1 MDKQSNMQGV
11 YSNELLTSKVF
22 LTMDQVGQ
30 NIKQNLER
38 SISYSIEGKC
48 TQDGYIKPNSV
59 RVNTYSAG
67 IVNNE
72 KVEFQTVF
80 ECMVCHPVEDMVMD
94 CKVKTLTKAGIHGEV
109 IDNEGNMPVT
119 IFIARDHHFTNKQF
133 GTIEENSVITT
144 KVVGIRFELNDPYI
158 CAIGILDNTVNE
170 DKAKPTIQISN
181 DDI

>member
-1 MDKQSNMQGV
+1 MDKQSNTQGV
-11 YSNELLTSKVF
+11 YSNELLTRKVF

-67 IVNNE
+67 VVNNE
-72 KVEFQTVF
+72 KIEFQKVF
-80 ECMVCHPVEDMVMD
+80 ECMVCHPVEDMVID

-119 IFIARDHHFTNKQF
+119 VFIARDHHFTNKQF
-133 GTIEENSVITT
+133 GAVEENSVITT
-144 KVVGIRFELNDPYI
+144 KIIGIRFELNDPYI
-158 CAIGILDNTVNE
+158 CAIGTLDTETN
-170 DKAKPTIQISN
+170 KK
-181 DDI
+181 

>member
-1 MDKQSNMQGV
+1 MDKQSNTQGV
-11 YSNELLTSKVF
+11 YSNELLTRKVF

-80 ECMVCHPVEDMVMD
+80 ECMVCHPVEDMVID

-109 IDNEGNMPVT
+109 IDNDGNMPVT
-119 IFIARDHHFTNKQF
+119 IFIARDHHFTNKLF

-144 KVVGIRFELNDPYI
+144 KIVGIRFELNDPYI
-158 CAIGILDNTVNE
+158 CAIGTLDTDTN
-170 DKAKPTIQISN
+170 KK
-181 DDI
+181 

>member
-1 MDKQSNMQGV
+1 MDKQSNTQGV
-11 YSNELLTSKVF
+11 YSNELLTRKVF

-80 ECMVCHPVEDMVMD
+80 ECMVCHPVEDMVID

-109 IDNEGNMPVT
+109 LDNEGNMPVT
-119 IFIARDHHFTNKQF
+119 VFIARDHHFTNKQF
-133 GTIEENSVITT
+133 GAVEENSVITT
-144 KVVGIRFELNDPYI
+144 KIIGIRFELNDPYI
-158 CAIGILDNTVNE
+158 CAIGTLDTETN
-170 DKAKPTIQISN
+170 KK
-181 DDI
+181 

>member
-1 MDKQSNMQGV
+1 MDKQSNTQGV
-11 YSNELLTSKVF
+11 YSNELLTIKVF

-119 IFIARDHHFTNKQF
+119 IFIARDHHFTNKLF

-144 KVVGIRFELNDPYI
+144 KIVGIRFELNDPYI
-158 CAIGILDNTVNE
+158 CAIGTLDTETN
-170 DKAKPTIQISN
+170 KK
-181 DDI
+181 

>member
-1 MDKQSNMQGV
+1 MDKQSNTQGV
-11 YSNELLTSKVF
+11 YSNELLTRKVF

-119 IFIARDHHFTNKQF
+119 IFIARDHHFTNKLF

-144 KVVGIRFELNDPYI
+144 KIVGIRFELNDPYI
-158 CAIGILDNTVNE
+158 CAIGTLDTDTN
-170 DKAKPTIQISN
+170 KK
-181 DDI
+181 

>member
-11 YSNELLTSKVF
+11 YSNELLTRKVF

-158 CAIGILDNTVNE
+158 CAIGTLDTETN
-170 DKAKPTIQISN
+170 KK
-181 DDI
+181 

>member
-1 MDKQSNMQGV
+1 MDKQSNTQGV
-11 YSNELLTSKVF
+11 YSNELLTRKVF

-144 KVVGIRFELNDPYI
+144 KIVGIRFELNDPYI
-158 CAIGILDNTVNE
+158 CAIGTLDTETN
-170 DKAKPTIQISN
+170 KK
-181 DDI
+181 

>member
-1 MDKQSNMQGV
+1 MDKQSNTQGV
-11 YSNELLTSKVF
+11 YSNELLTRKVF

-67 IVNNE
+67 IINNE

-144 KVVGIRFELNDPYI
+144 KIVGIRFELNDPYI
-158 CAIGILDNTVNE
+158 CAIGTLDTETN
-170 DKAKPTIQISN
+170 KK
-181 DDI
+181 

>member
-1 MDKQSNMQGV
+1 MDKQSNTQGV
-11 YSNELLTSKVF
+11 YSNELLTRKVF

-48 TQDGYIKPNSV
+48 AQDGYIKPNSV

-80 ECMVCHPVEDMVMD
+80 ECMVCHPVEDMVID

-119 IFIARDHHFTNKQF
+119 IFIARDHHFTNKLF
-133 GTIEENSVITT
+133 GTIEENSIITT
-144 KVVGIRFELNDPYI
+144 KIVGIRFELNDPYI
-158 CAIGILDNTVNE
+158 CAIGTLDTETN
-170 DKAKPTIQISN
+170 KK
-181 DDI
+181 

>member
-1 MDKQSNMQGV
+1 MDKQSNTQGV
-11 YSNELLTSKVF
+11 YSNELLTRKVF

-158 CAIGILDNTVNE
+158 CAIGTLDTETN
-170 DKAKPTIQISN
+170 KK
-181 DDI
+181 

>member
-1 MDKQSNMQGV
+1 MDKQSNTQGV
-11 YSNELLTSKVF
+11 YSNELLTRKVF

-67 IVNNE
+67 IINNE

-158 CAIGILDNTVNE
+158 CAIGTLDTETN
-170 DKAKPTIQISN
+170 KK
-181 DDI
+181 

>member
-1 MDKQSNMQGV
+1 MDKQSNTQGV
-11 YSNELLTSKVF
+11 YSNELLTRKVF

-80 ECMVCHPVEDMVMD
+80 ECMVCHPVEDMVID

-109 IDNEGNMPVT
+109 IDNEGNMPITV
-119 IFIARDHHFTNKQF
+119 FIARDHHFTNKQF
-133 GTIEENSVITT
+133 GTIEENRVITT
-144 KVVGIRFELNDPYI
+144 KIIGIRFELNDPYI
-158 CAIGILDNTVNE
+158 CAIGTLDTETN
-170 DKAKPTIQISN
+170 KK
-181 DDI
+181 

>member
-1 MDKQSNMQGV
+1 MDKQSNTQGV
-11 YSNELLTSKVF
+11 YSNELLTRKVF

-80 ECMVCHPVEDMVMD
+80 ECMVCHPVEDMVID
-94 CKVKTLTKAGIHGEV
+94 CKVKTLTKAGVHAEV
-109 IDNEGNMPVT
+109 IDNEGNIPVT

-133 GTIEENSVITT
+133 GTIEENNIITT
-144 KVVGIRFELNDPYI
+144 KIIGIRFELNDPYI
-158 CAIGILDNTVNE
+158 CAIGTLDTE
-170 DKAKPTIQISN
+170 SN
-181 DDI
+181 KK

>member
-1 MDKQSNMQGV
+1 MDKQSNTQGV
-11 YSNELLTSKVF
+11 YSNELLTRKVF

-67 IVNNE
+67 VVNNE
-72 KVEFQTVF
+72 KIEFQTVF
-80 ECMVCHPVEDMVMD
+80 ECMVCHPVEDMVID

-119 IFIARDHHFTNKQF
+119 VFIARDHHFTNKQF
-133 GTIEENSVITT
+133 GAVEENSVITT
-144 KVVGIRFELNDPYI
+144 KIIGIRFELNDPYI
-158 CAIGILDNTVNE
+158 CAIGTLDTETN
-170 DKAKPTIQISN
+170 KK
-181 DDI
+181 

>member
-11 YSNELLTSKVF
+11 YSNELLTRKVF

-80 ECMVCHPVEDMVMD
+80 ECMVCHPVEDMVID
-94 CKVKTLTKAGIHGEV
+94 CKVKTLTKAGVHAEV
-109 IDNEGNMPVT
+109 IDNEGNIPVT

-133 GTIEENSVITT
+133 GTIEENNIITT
-144 KVVGIRFELNDPYI
+144 KIIGIRFELNDPYI
-158 CAIGILDNTVNE
+158 CAIGTLDTE
-170 DKAKPTIQISN
+170 SN
-181 DDI
+181 KK

>member
-1 MDKQSNMQGV
+1 MDKQSNTQGV
-11 YSNELLTSKVF
+11 YSNELLTRKVF

-80 ECMVCHPVEDMVMD
+80 ECMVCHPVEDMVID

-109 IDNEGNMPVT
+109 IDTEGNMPVT
-119 IFIARDHHFTNKQF
+119 VFIARDHHFTNKQF
-133 GTIEENSVITT
+133 GAVEENSVITT
-144 KVVGIRFELNDPYI
+144 KIIGIRFELNDPYI
-158 CAIGILDNTVNE
+158 CAIGTLDTETN
-170 DKAKPTIQISN
+170 KK
-181 DDI
+181 

>member
-1 MDKQSNMQGV
+1 MDKQSNTQGV
-11 YSNELLTSKVF
+11 YSNELLTRKVF

-67 IVNNE
+67 VVNNE
-72 KVEFQTVF
+72 KIEFQTVF
-80 ECMVCHPVEDMVMD
+80 ECMVCHPVEDMVID

-109 IDNEGNMPVT
+109 IDNEGNLPVT
-119 IFIARDHHFTNKQF
+119 VFIARDHHFTNKQF
-133 GTIEENSVITT
+133 GAVEENSVITT
-144 KVVGIRFELNDPYI
+144 KIIGIRFELNDPYI
-158 CAIGILDNTVNE
+158 CAIGTLDTETN
-170 DKAKPTIQISN
+170 KK
-181 DDI
+181 

>member
-1 MDKQSNMQGV
+1 MDKQSNSQGV
-11 YSNELLTSKVF
+11 YSNELLTRKVF

-38 SISYSIEGKC
+38 SISHTIEGKC

-80 ECMVCHPVEDMVMD
+80 ECMVCHPVEDMVID

-109 IDNEGNMPVT
+109 IDNEGNIPVT
-119 IFIARDHHFTNKQF
+119 VFIARDHHFTNKLF

-144 KVVGIRFELNDPYI
+144 KIIGIRFELNDPYI
-158 CAIGILDNTVNE
+158 CAIGTLDTEAN
-170 DKAKPTIQISN
+170 KK
-181 DDI
+181 

>member
-1 MDKQSNMQGV
+1 MDKQSNTQGV
-11 YSNELLTSKVF
+11 YSNELLTRKVF

-109 IDNEGNMPVT
+109 TDNEGNMPVT
-119 IFIARDHHFTNKQF
+119 IFIARDHHFTNKLF

-144 KVVGIRFELNDPYI
+144 KIVGIRFELNDPYI
-158 CAIGILDNTVNE
+158 CAIGTLDTETN
-170 DKAKPTIQISN
+170 KK
-181 DDI
+181 

>member
-1 MDKQSNMQGV
+1 MDKQPNTQGV
-11 YSNELLTSKVF
+11 YSNELLTRKVF

-80 ECMVCHPVEDMVMD
+80 ECMVCHPVEDMVIG

-109 IDNEGNMPVT
+109 IDNEGNIPVT
-119 IFIARDHHFTNKQF
+119 VFIARDHHFTDKQF

-144 KVVGIRFELNDPYI
+144 KIIGIRFELNDPYI
-158 CAIGILDNTVNE
+158 CAIGTLDTETN
-170 DKAKPTIQISN
+170 KK
-181 DDI
+181 

>member
-1 MDKQSNMQGV
+1 MDKQSNSQGV
-11 YSNELLTSKVF
+11 YSNELLTRKVF

-38 SISYSIEGKC
+38 SISHTIEGKC

-80 ECMVCHPVEDMVMD
+80 ECMVCHPVEDMVID

-109 IDNEGNMPVT
+109 IDNEGN
-119 IFIARDHHFTNKQF
+119 
-133 GTIEENSVITT
+133 
-144 KVVGIRFELNDPYI
+144 
-158 CAIGILDNTVNE
+158 
-170 DKAKPTIQISN
+170 ISGLF
-181 DDI
+181 

>member
-1 MDKQSNMQGV
+1 MDKQPNTQGV
-11 YSNELLTSKVF
+11 YSNELLTRKVF

-80 ECMVCHPVEDMVMD
+80 ECMVCHPVEDMVID
-94 CKVKTLTKAGIHGEV
+94 CKVKTLTKAGVHAEV
-109 IDNEGNMPVT
+109 IDNEGNIPVT

-133 GTIEENSVITT
+133 GTIEENNVITT
-144 KVVGIRFELNDPYI
+144 KIIGIRFELNDPYI
-158 CAIGILDNTVNE
+158 CAIGTLDTETN
-170 DKAKPTIQISN
+170 KK
-181 DDI
+181 

>member
-1 MDKQSNMQGV
+1 MDKQTNTQGV
-11 YSNELLTSKVF
+11 YSNELLTRKVF

-38 SISYSIEGKC
+38 SISHSIEGKC

-80 ECMVCHPVEDMVMD
+80 ECMVCHPVEDMVID
-94 CKVKTLTKAGIHGEV
+94 CKVKTITKAGVHGEV

-119 IFIARDHHFTNKQF
+119 VFIARDHHFTNKQF
-133 GTIEENSVITT
+133 GKIEENSTVTAKII
-144 KVVGIRFELNDPYI
+144 GIRFELNDPYI
-158 CAIGILDNTVNE
+158 CAIGTLDTETN
-170 DKAKPTIQISN
+170 KK
-181 DDI
+181 

>member
-1 MDKQSNMQGV
+1 MDKQSNTQGV
-11 YSNELLTSKVF
+11 YSNELLTRKVF

-119 IFIARDHHFTNKQF
+119 IFIARDHHFTNKLF
-133 GTIEENSVITT
+133 GTIEENSIITT
-144 KVVGIRFELNDPYI
+144 KIVGIRFELNDPYI
-158 CAIGILDNTVNE
+158 CAIGTLDTETN
-170 DKAKPTIQISN
+170 KK
-181 DDI
+181 

>member
-1 MDKQSNMQGV
+1 MNKQSNTQGV
-11 YSNELLTSKVF
+11 YSNELLTRKVF

-48 TQDGYIKPNSV
+48 IQDGYIKPNSV

-72 KVEFQTVF
+72 KIEFQTVF
-80 ECMVCHPVEDMVMD
+80 ECMVCHPVEDMVID

-119 IFIARDHHFTNKQF
+119 VFIARDHHFTNKQF
-133 GTIEENSVITT
+133 GAVEENSVITT
-144 KVVGIRFELNDPYI
+144 KIIGIRFELNDPYI
-158 CAIGILDNTVNE
+158 CAIGTLDTETN
-170 DKAKPTIQISN
+170 KK
-181 DDI
+181 

>member
-1 MDKQSNMQGV
+1 MDKQTNMQGV
-11 YSNELLTSKVF
+11 YSNALLTRKVF

-72 KVEFQTVF
+72 RVEFQTVF
-80 ECMVCHPVEDMVMD
+80 ECMVCHPVEDMVIN

-119 IFIARDHHFTNKQF
+119 VFIARDHHFTNKQF
-133 GTIEENSVITT
+133 GAVEENSVITT
-144 KVVGIRFELNDPYI
+144 KIIGIRFELNDPYI
-158 CAIGILDNTVNE
+158 CAIGTLDTETN
-170 DKAKPTIQISN
+170 KK
-181 DDI
+181 

>member
-1 MDKQSNMQGV
+1 MDKQSNTQGV
-11 YSNELLTSKVF
+11 YSNELLTRKVF

-67 IVNNE
+67 IINNE

-80 ECMVCHPVEDMVMD
+80 ECMVCHPVEDMVMV

-144 KVVGIRFELNDPYI
+144 KIVGIRFELNDPYI
-158 CAIGILDNTVNE
+158 CAIGTLDTETN
-170 DKAKPTIQISN
+170 KK
-181 DDI
+181 

>member
-1 MDKQSNMQGV
+1 MDKQSNTQGV
-11 YSNELLTSKVF
+11 YSNELLTRKVF

-80 ECMVCHPVEDMVMD
+80 ECMVCHPVEDMVID

-119 IFIARDHHFTNKQF
+119 IFIARDHHFTNKLF

-144 KVVGIRFELNDPYI
+144 KIIGIRFELNDPYI
-158 CAIGILDNTVNE
+158 CAIGTLDTETN
-170 DKAKPTIQISN
+170 KK
-181 DDI
+181 

>member
-1 MDKQSNMQGV
+1 MDKQSNTQGV
-11 YSNELLTSKVF
+11 YSNELLTRKVF

-158 CAIGILDNTVNE
+158 CAISTLDTETN
-170 DKAKPTIQISN
+170 KK
-181 DDI
+181 

>member
-1 MDKQSNMQGV
+1 MDKQSNTQGV
-11 YSNELLTSKVF
+11 YSNELLTRKVF

-119 IFIARDHHFTNKQF
+119 IFIARDHHFTNKLF

-144 KVVGIRFELNDPYI
+144 KIVGIRFELNDPYI
-158 CAIGILDNTVNE
+158 CAIGTLDTETN
-170 DKAKPTIQISN
+170 KK
-181 DDI
+181 

>member
-1 MDKQSNMQGV
+1 MDKQPNTQGV
-11 YSNELLTSKVF
+11 YSNELLTRKVF

-80 ECMVCHPVEDMVMD
+80 ECMVCHPVEDMVID

-109 IDNEGNMPVT
+109 IDNEGNIPVT
-119 IFIARDHHFTNKQF
+119 VFIARDHHFTDKQF

-144 KVVGIRFELNDPYI
+144 KIIGIRFELNDPYI
-158 CAIGILDNTVNE
+158 CAIGTLDTETN
-170 DKAKPTIQISN
+170 KK
-181 DDI
+181 

>member
-1 MDKQSNMQGV
+1 MDKQSNTQGV
-11 YSNELLTSKVF
+11 YSNELLTRKVF

-67 IVNNE
+67 IINNE
-72 KVEFQTVF
+72 QVEFQTVF

-133 GTIEENSVITT
+133 VTIEENSVITT

-158 CAIGILDNTVNE
+158 CAIGTLDTETN
-170 DKAKPTIQISN
+170 KK
-181 DDI
+181 